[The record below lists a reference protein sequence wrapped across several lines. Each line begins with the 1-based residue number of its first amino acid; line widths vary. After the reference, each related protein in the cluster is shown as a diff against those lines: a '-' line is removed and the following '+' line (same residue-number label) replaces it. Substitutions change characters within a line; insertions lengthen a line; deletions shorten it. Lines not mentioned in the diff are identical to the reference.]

1 MAEDHDL
8 VASIDGESKTTG
20 TECFTADLKST
31 ESIGI
36 FRIQVSGSLTHVLE
50 VTFDSGS
57 NWTKLNSGGD
67 ITADEIFIFDVI
79 VHKADNFNMRQSTG
93 TVVFDILRVYQ
104 VE

>member
-8 VASIDGESKTTG
+8 VASIDGTSKTSG
-20 TECFTADLKST
+20 TECFTADLRST
-31 ESIGI
+31 ESVGI
-36 FRIQVSGSLTHVLE
+36 FRIQVSGSANHVLE

-57 NWTKLNSGGD
+57 NWTKLNSGGTL
-67 ITADEIFIFDVI
+67 TADEIYIFDVI
-79 VHKADNFNMRQSTG
+79 VHKADTFNMRQSTT